1 MLLLKN
7 KETLNN
13 ISISNLQ
20 SIIKEKNRITL
31 YFNGFSIDVKDFKVE
46 IEQYYYFL
54 KSLEENY
61 EIIEEEDFRI
71 EILKFF
77 NKSIKEINNESL

>member
-7 KETLNN
+7 EKTLNN
-13 ISISNLQ
+13 ISLSNLQ
-20 SIIKEKNRITL
+20 SIIREKNQITL
-31 YFNGFSIDVKDFKVE
+31 FFNGFSINIKDFKVD

-54 KSLEENY
+54 KSLEDRY
-61 EIIEEEDFRI
+61 EIIEEEDFGV

-77 NKSIKEINNESL
+77 TEEANNESL

>member
-1 MLLLKN
+1 MLFLKN
-7 KETLNN
+7 EKTLNN

-20 SIIKEKNRITL
+20 SIAKRDDCITL
-31 YFNGFSIDVKDFKVE
+31 FFNGFSIDIKDFKVD

-54 KSLEENY
+54 KSLEDRY
-61 EIIEEEDFRI
+61 EIIEEEDFGV

-77 NKSIKEINNESL
+77 TEEANNESL